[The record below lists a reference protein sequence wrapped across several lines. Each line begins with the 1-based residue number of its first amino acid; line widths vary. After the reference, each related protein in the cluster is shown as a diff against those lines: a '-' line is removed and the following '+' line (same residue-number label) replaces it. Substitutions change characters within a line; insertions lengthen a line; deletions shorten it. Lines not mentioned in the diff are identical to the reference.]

1 MPSATMFLAPYMAH
15 TYFLCMID
23 DFFQKFD
30 NLLAFFETQQKAFEN
45 AAFSIEN
52 FGNCI
57 YYKFIYF
64 NILIN

>member
-45 AAFSIEN
+45 AAFSIEK
-52 FGNCI
+52 FGNCVHL
-57 YYKFIYF
+57 Y
-64 NILIN
+64 LL